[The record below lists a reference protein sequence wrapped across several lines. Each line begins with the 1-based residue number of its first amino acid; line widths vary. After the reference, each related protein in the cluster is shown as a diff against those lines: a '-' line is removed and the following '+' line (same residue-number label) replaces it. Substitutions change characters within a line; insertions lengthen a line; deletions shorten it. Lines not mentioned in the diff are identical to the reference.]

1 MDNGFVGP
9 LCFIFLILIVI
20 AELWIMWIAISWL
33 LIAIFGVAM
42 WYVVVFF
49 ILLIVS
55 IQSAMVR
62 NNVSR

>member
-1 MDNGFVGP
+1 MDNGFVRL

>member
-1 MDNGFVGP
+1 MDNGFVRL

-55 IQSAMVR
+55 IQSAMVC

>member
-1 MDNGFVGP
+1 MDNGFVG
-9 LCFIFLILIVI
+9 LLYFIFLILIVI

-33 LIAIFGVAM
+33 LTAIFGVAM

-55 IQSAMVR
+55 IQGAMVR